1 MSKAES
7 ALSKVQTLYVLQV
20 QLWSVLDAKTLTS
33 EQRLEARKH
42 LKEFGSLLRKAD
54 WHIMGGEDVYTALK
68 QMEKEVAQKLKSR
81 GSISKKPSVRSRAMK
96 VRKGKRR

>member
-20 QLWSVLDAKTLTS
+20 QLWNVLDAKALTP

-68 QMEKEVAQKLKSR
+68 QMEKEVARKLKSR
-81 GSISKKPSVRSRAMK
+81 GAISKKPSIRSRAMK
-96 VRKGKRR
+96 AGKKRR